1 MIEQHPER
9 RNPERRNER
18 TDLVIFSIGV
28 RHRTIRPVEFV
39 CPRCGLDRTG
49 TVLSPVRWAQVA
61 RLPVVPLGERG
72 DVVACD
78 DCGHES
84 DLGVLDVPTTEQLA
98 RLLEQATAAAVATAV
113 RINESSDRARRDEVR
128 RRAVQVL
135 TDAGYRSDDARIDG
149 DVVGLD
155 SQETRRRLAG
165 LASEL
170 TPLGK
175 QSFLH
180 RITSVA
186 TGGGRL
192 ADDQR
197 AALVEVGNDLG
208 MASAHVN
215 GVLAVAAARADA

>member
-1 MIEQHPER
+1 M
-9 RNPERRNER
+9 
-18 TDLVIFSIGV
+18 IFSIGV
-28 RHRTIRPVEFV
+28 RHRTVRPVEFV

-61 RLPVVPLGERG
+61 RLPVVPLGESNE
-72 DVVACD
+72 VVACD

-84 DLGVLDVPTTEQLA
+84 DLGALDVPTTEQLA
-98 RLLEQATAAAVATAV
+98 QLLEDATAAALAIAV
-113 RINESSDRARRDEVR
+113 RINESSDEARRTEVR
-128 RRAVQVL
+128 SRAARVL
-135 TDAGYRSDDARIDG
+135 DEAGYRADDAR
-149 DVVGLD
+149 LD
-155 SQETRRRLAG
+155 DEVATVDDDEARRRFRS

-186 TGGGRL
+186 TGGQAL
-192 ADDQR
+192 SDPQR
-197 AALVEVGNDLG
+197 AALVEVGNELG

-215 GVLAVAAARADA
+215 GVLAVAASRADA